1 MASNPQ
7 ALESMQAKSFTVKGS
22 LPIIVN
28 DLVGLLLDQ
37 LDGRE
42 ALHFDVFE
50 LVCGR
55 IHFANDNA
63 LMVLR
68 RQI

>member
-1 MASNPQ
+1 
-7 ALESMQAKSFTVKGS
+7 MQAKSFTVKGS
-22 LPIIVN
+22 LPIIIN

>member
-1 MASNPQ
+1 
-7 ALESMQAKSFTVKGS
+7 MQVKSFTVKGS

>member
-1 MASNPQ
+1 
-7 ALESMQAKSFTVKGS
+7 MQVKTFTVESS
-22 LPIIVN
+22 LPIIIN

-42 ALHFDVFE
+42 ALNFDVFE
-50 LVCGR
+50 LVGGR
-55 IHFANDNA
+55 VHFANDYA
-63 LMVLR
+63 LVILQ